1 MPTAQ
6 EIIDYLKD
14 NPAFFKER
22 EELLAQ
28 LNLDLTDMEGVSPFV
43 ARQLQ
48 VLKDRESQQQA
59 KIDLIMDGAKSNQ
72 KLEADF
78 VEIAVRLLS
87 HKSDSDDPVDIVSA
101 LVKRQFNVKALV
113 IMLKAGGD
121 GSQSNSVFHQKYDE
135 VRQRVAHKK
144 SVCDDRVSSTL
155 LESLF
160 DQDDQAIKSCAFI
173 PLVFEDDLIG
183 TMVLGS
189 SSVSRFQ
196 PGVGVMFLDRLGL
209 LVAGFLQGR

>member
-22 EELLAQ
+22 EELVSQ
-28 LNLDLTDMEGVSPFV
+28 LDLELDLTDKEGISPFV
-43 ARQLQ
+43 TRQLQ
-48 VLKDRESQQQA
+48 ILKERESQQQA

-78 VEIAVRLLS
+78 VEVAVQLLS
-87 HKSDSDDPVDIVSA
+87 HKSDNDDSVDVVSE
-101 LVKRQFNVKALV
+101 LVKRQFNVEELV
-113 IMLKAGGD
+113 IMPKP
-121 GSQSNSVFHQKYDE
+121 GSNGVFHQKYNE
-135 VRQRVAHKK
+135 VQQRVAHKK

-155 LESLF
+155 LEAIF
-160 DQDDQAIKSCAFI
+160 DRDDQTIKSCAFI

-183 TMVLGS
+183 AMVLGS
-189 SSVSRFQ
+189 SSASRFQ